1 MSDPFDSSPHSS
13 SSLDPFAEHDEHEV
27 APPFDARPRRQ
38 SIDPFDDRVHDASGQ
53 HRLRPPDT
61 PVGTP
66 LNLPADDLSSDLFS
80 GSPGISHIKSP
91 PKKRSP
97 PEVPPIRLGPSPSPP
112 SSPQSR
118 PSLQLPTRSS
128 PQRLGGPALGSP
140 GEALQPGGDPAA
152 LQADS
157 DSLMGLM
164 STQFTAVV
172 EGCSNPALLARFDK
186 LMVIAEVSEESTGL
200 CCLRGAPAVFSH
212 VVIS

>member
-66 LNLPADDLSSDLFS
+66 LNNLLADDLSSDLFS
-80 GSPGISHIKSP
+80 SSPGISPIKSP

-112 SSPQSR
+112 TSPQSR
-118 PSLQLPTRSS
+118 PSLKLPKRSS
-128 PQRLGGPALGSP
+128 PQRLGGSVLGSP
-140 GEALQPGGDPAA
+140 AEALVPGGDPAA
-152 LQADS
+152 LQAHF
-157 DSLMGLM
+157 DSLIGLM

-172 EGCSNPALLARFDK
+172 EGCSNPALLHRFEK

-200 CCLRGAPAVFSH
+200 CRLRGAPAVFSH
-212 VVIS
+212 VA